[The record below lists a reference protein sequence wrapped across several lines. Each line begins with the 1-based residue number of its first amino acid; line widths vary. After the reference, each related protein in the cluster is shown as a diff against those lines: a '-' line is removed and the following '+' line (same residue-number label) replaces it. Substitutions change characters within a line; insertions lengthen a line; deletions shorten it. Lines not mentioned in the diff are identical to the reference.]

1 MELTD
6 EEIMA
11 KDIGKLSREEFER
24 FRNLEQPVENKKSKN
39 QKKLDIDNSELTE
52 KEILL
57 RILDKLD
64 DLVRIGK
71 REEDYKFQQRLDNKG
86 QENGKYYH

>member
-24 FRNLEQPVENKKSKN
+24 FRKLEEMGIQGREDKKAIENSK
-39 QKKLDIDNSELTE
+39 LTE

-57 RILDKLD
+57 LILNFHCLIYH
-64 DLVRIGK
+64 LI
-71 REEDYKFQQRLDNKG
+71 RLR
-86 QENGKYYH
+86 